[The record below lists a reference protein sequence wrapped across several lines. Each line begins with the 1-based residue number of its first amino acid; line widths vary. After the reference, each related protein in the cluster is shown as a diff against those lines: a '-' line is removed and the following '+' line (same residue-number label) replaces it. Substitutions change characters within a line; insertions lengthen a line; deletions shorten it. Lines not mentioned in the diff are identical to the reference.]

1 MSLTSCIISPNYK
14 DRQGYARY
22 WDTITKK
29 AYLHHRWV
37 YAQHNNIDLDSMRG
51 LSVMHLCDNPPCVNP
66 LHLRLGTHQDNMDD
80 KVSKGRH
87 SHGTSHGNHKLT
99 DADVIAIRSSSL
111 TLRELAKDYGVSH
124 TAIGQ
129 IKRGESYKHLL

>member
-14 DRQGYARY
+14 DRNGYAHY
-22 WDTITKK
+22 WNTITKK
-29 AYLHHRWV
+29 AYLHHRVV
-37 YAQHNNIDLDSMRG
+37 YAQHNNIDLKDMKG
-51 LSVMHLCDNPPCVNP
+51 LIVMHLCDNPPCVNP
-66 LHLRLGTHQDNMDD
+66 DHLRLGTHQDNMDD
-80 KVSKGRH
+80 KVSKGRQ
-87 SHGTSHGNHKLT
+87 SRGASHGNHKLT